1 MKRITIIAAILLI
14 NTVAFAAKPA
24 NIKVFA
30 DKAHSTITYGMNHL
44 LHSWT
49 GTSKDVSSVIL
60 TDKDKKN
67 ISQVAVAVKISSFD
81 SKNANRDS
89 HMMEATDAIKYPN
102 ITFSSKS
109 IKQDGN
115 KLDVEGTLSFHGV
128 NKDISFVAE
137 EKKIKNQVEVT
148 GGFDVKMTDF
158 NIERPTLMGVATDD
172 DIKITF
178 DVLY

>member
-1 MKRITIIAAILLI
+1 MKHITIIAAVLLF
-14 NTVAFAAKPA
+14 NTVVFAANPA
-24 NIKVFA
+24 PVKLFA
-30 DKAHSTITYGMNHL
+30 DKSHSTITYAMNHL

-49 GTSKDVSSVIL
+49 GTSKDVNSVIL
-60 TDKDKKN
+60 TDENKKA
-67 ISQVAVAVKISSFD
+67 ISQVAVSVKISSFD

-89 HMMEATDAIKYPN
+89 HMMEVTDALKYPN

-109 IKQDGN
+109 VKQDGN
-115 KLDVEGTLSFHGV
+115 KLSVDGTLSFHGV

-137 EKKIKNQVEVT
+137 EKKNKNQIEVT

-158 NIERPTLMGVATDD
+158 NIEKPTLMGVATDD
-172 DIKITF
+172 NIKITF

>member
-1 MKRITIIAAILLI
+1 MKRIVFISAILFI
-14 NTVAFAAKPA
+14 NTMAFAAKPA
-24 NIKVFA
+24 PVKLFC
-30 DKAHSTITYGMNHL
+30 DKSHSSITYAMNHL

-49 GTSKDVSSVIL
+49 GTSKEINSVIL
-60 TDKDKKN
+60 TDEARN
-67 ISQVAVAVKISSFD
+67 TISQVAVSVKISSFD

-89 HMMEATDAIKYPN
+89 HMMEVTEALKYPS

-115 KLDVEGTLSFHGV
+115 KLSVEGTLSFHGV
-128 NKDISFVAE
+128 NKDISFEAE
-137 EKKIKNQVEVT
+137 KTKNKNKIEVT

-158 NIERPTLMGVATDD
+158 NIDKPTLMGVATDD
-172 DIKITF
+172 EIKITF

>member
-1 MKRITIIAAILLI
+1 MRRIVLVSAILLI

-24 NIKVFA
+24 PVKIFC
-30 DKAHSTITYGMNHL
+30 DKSNSSITYAMNHM

-49 GTSKDVSSVIL
+49 GTSKDINSVIL
-60 TDKDKKN
+60 TDEAKET
-67 ISQVAVAVKISSFD
+67 ISQVAVSVKISTFD

-89 HMMEATDAIKYPN
+89 HMMEATDAIKYPS
-102 ITFSSKS
+102 ITFSSTS
-109 IKQDGN
+109 VKQEGN
-115 KLDVEGTLSFHGV
+115 KLSVEGTLNFHGV
-128 NKDISFVAE
+128 NKAISFEAE
-137 EKKIKNQVEVT
+137 ETKNKNKTEIT

-158 NIERPTLMGVATDD
+158 NIEKPTLMGVATDD